1 MLAAGPKHAV
11 GAWLRLPRV
20 PLTAADDQYLFE
32 LNVRLQYSDDEALLL
47 PALEELG
54 SIAAAD
60 FPAEALL
67 QRQSLLVGCHSNWW
81 LVASSREQGCHRTPA
96 LATKG
101 PDLVQPAQHASP
113 LPVAPGGHVWHPL
126 CWWRYTCAA
135 PVQQQFAALCC
146 CFTLRVTTAVHC
158 C

>member
-1 MLAAGPKHAV
+1 V

-67 QRQSLLVGCHSNWW
+67 QRQSLLVGHRLEADSSGW
-81 LVASSREQGCHRTPA
+81 LIANIRR
-96 LATKG
+96 
-101 PDLVQPAQHASP
+101 
-113 LPVAPGGHVWHPL
+113 
-126 CWWRYTCAA
+126 
-135 PVQQQFAALCC
+135 
-146 CFTLRVTTAVHC
+146 
-158 C
+158 